1 MRSQFP
7 KLHLEDKVVSSR
19 GSNDRELVHKGE
31 FSNSKEGHK
40 GIVWKVYTRRKKI
53 ESKGE
58 S

>member
-1 MRSQFP
+1 MKTSKQLRIE
-7 KLHLEDKVVSSR
+7 KNDELER
-19 GSNDRELVHKGE
+19 EINDRELVHKGE